1 MSTIAELFGD
11 EMSDIKQRVK
21 VTTRSPFIRPTY
33 TIITQSIYSLRKKL
47 KNIVQMKISGSSRDQ
62 YTFLKRAINLR
73 RLR

>member
-21 VTTRSPFIRPTY
+21 VTTQLPFTHPTY
-33 TIITQSIYSLRKKL
+33 TIITQYIYSLRKKL
-47 KNIVQMKISGSSRDQ
+47 KNIVQMKISGSSRGQ
-62 YTFLKRAINLR
+62 YTFLKKAINLR